1 MNSHRDKIM
10 NFTEQQF
17 FVIEGLADGICPAT
31 GAIPAAS
38 SLPVAE
44 MFARIAGTWAPAVF
58 QATANAL
65 DVINDIALS
74 IFGQPIQN
82 LDQSGI
88 AIITTLVAENP
99 DIKPFWDPF
108 RILIGLNYYALPPV
122 YSAIGL
128 PGPTIDAG
136 GLTSEGYPV

>member
-1 MNSHRDKIM
+1 M
-10 NFTEQQF
+10 NFTEQQYL
-17 FVIEGLADGICPAT
+17 VIKALADGICPAT
-31 GAIPAAS
+31 GVIPPAS
-38 SLPVAE
+38 ALPVAD
-44 MFARIAGTWAPAVF
+44 MFASIAGSWAPAIF

-82 LDQSGI
+82 LDQPGI
-88 AIITTLVAENP
+88 ATVTSIVANNT
-99 DIKPFWDPF
+99 DLKPFWEPF
-108 RILIGLNYYALPPV
+108 RILIALNYYALPPV

-136 GLTSEGYPV
+136 GLTTEGYPV

>member
-1 MNSHRDKIM
+1 M
-10 NFTEQQF
+10 NFTEQQYL
-17 FVIEGLADGICPAT
+17 VIKALADGVCPAS
-31 GAIPAAS
+31 GAIPPAS
-38 SLPVAE
+38 ALPVAD
-44 MFARIAGTWAPAVF
+44 MFAGIAASWAPDVF

-74 IFGQPIQN
+74 IFGQPIHN

-88 AIITTLVAENP
+88 ATVTSIVADNT
-99 DIKPFWDPF
+99 DLKPFWEPF
-108 RILIGLNYYALPPV
+108 RILITLNYYALPPV

-136 GLTSEGYPV
+136 GLTTEGYPV

>member
-1 MNSHRDKIM
+1 M
-10 NFTEQQF
+10 NFTEQQYL
-17 FVIEGLADGICPAT
+17 VIKALADGVCPASGT
-31 GAIPAAS
+31 IPPAS
-38 SLPVAE
+38 ALPVAD
-44 MFARIAGTWAPAVF
+44 MFASIAASWAPDVF

-65 DVINDIALS
+65 DIINDITLS

-88 AIITTLVAENP
+88 ATITDIVAENS
-99 DIKPFWDPF
+99 DLKPFWEPF
-108 RILIGLNYYALPPV
+108 RILIPLNYYALPPV

-136 GLTSEGYPV
+136 GLTAEGYPV